1 MTLSYYRLVRIAY
14 YNVCFEW
21 DEISS
26 LFWNP
31 SPPKKKQNKNKIGN
45 NNNNQMNSFMS
56 NQKSCF
62 FVELYL
68 LDFNTNLFF
77 FFILS
82 KPCIMKLSLLTL
94 SCTLHLKVKDLEA
107 ALWRFSEEKVFWK
120 NVANLQENIHP
131 KCNFSELICN
141 FFKITLRHGCS
152 PVNLLSIFRIP
163 IRKSTYEG
171 LLPSTTERTN
181 ISMKLRSLHFVWTLK
196 IGRNYRSVKLKTK
209 VVLAVNDGLMHFK
222 I

>member
-1 MTLSYYRLVRIAY
+1 
-14 YNVCFEW
+14 
-21 DEISS
+21 
-26 LFWNP
+26 
-31 SPPKKKQNKNKIGN
+31 
-45 NNNNQMNSFMS
+45 MS

-62 FVELYL
+62 FVETYL

-82 KPCIMKLSLLTL
+82 KPCIMKLSLITL
-94 SCTLHLKVKDLEA
+94 SGTLHLKVKHLEA
-107 ALWRFSEEKVFWK
+107 ALWRFSEEKMFWK

-131 KCNFSELICN
+131 KCNFSQLICN
-141 FFKITLRHGCS
+141 FFKITLRHRCS

-163 IRKSTYEG
+163 VHKSTYEG

-181 ISMKLRSLHFVWTLK
+181 ITMKLQSLHFVWTLK

-209 VVLAVNDGLMHFK
+209 VVLAVNDDLMHFK

>member
-26 LFWNP
+26 LFWKKNP
-31 SPPKKKQNKNKIGN
+31 PKKQNKNKIGN
-45 NNNNQMNSFMS
+45 NNNNQMNSFMC

-62 FVELYL
+62 FVETYL

-141 FFKITLRHGCS
+141 FF
-152 PVNLLSIFRIP
+152 
-163 IRKSTYEG
+163 
-171 LLPSTTERTN
+171 
-181 ISMKLRSLHFVWTLK
+181 
-196 IGRNYRSVKLKTK
+196 
-209 VVLAVNDGLMHFK
+209 
-222 I
+222 

>member
-1 MTLSYYRLVRIAY
+1 MTLSYYWLVRIAY

-26 LFWNP
+26 LFWKK
-31 SPPKKKQNKNKIGN
+31 PPQKNKTKT
-45 NNNNQMNSFMS
+45 
-56 NQKSCF
+56 KSATTTTIRWIASCPIKNHVF
-62 FVELYL
+62 LWKHIFLISIPIC
-68 LDFNTNLFF
+68 FF

-82 KPCIMKLSLLTL
+82 KPCIMKLSLLKL

-141 FFKITLRHGCS
+141 FF
-152 PVNLLSIFRIP
+152 
-163 IRKSTYEG
+163 
-171 LLPSTTERTN
+171 
-181 ISMKLRSLHFVWTLK
+181 
-196 IGRNYRSVKLKTK
+196 
-209 VVLAVNDGLMHFK
+209 
-222 I
+222 

>member
-26 LFWNP
+26 LFW
-31 SPPKKKQNKNKIGN
+31 KKTPQKNKTKT
-45 NNNNQMNSFMS
+45 
-56 NQKSCF
+56 KSATTTTIRWIASCPIKNHVF
-62 FVELYL
+62 FVETYL

-141 FFKITLRHGCS
+141 FF
-152 PVNLLSIFRIP
+152 
-163 IRKSTYEG
+163 
-171 LLPSTTERTN
+171 
-181 ISMKLRSLHFVWTLK
+181 
-196 IGRNYRSVKLKTK
+196 
-209 VVLAVNDGLMHFK
+209 
-222 I
+222 